1 MEQSR
6 MQSDLY
12 LGIDQ
17 GSSATKAVVIDGAGG
32 SLASFVAPV
41 PPRLENERCVEQD
54 PLGLLESVR
63 EVCAAARGWAAQQ
76 GRALKAAGLAL
87 QRSGVLAWR
96 ASDGVPVHPMM
107 TWADTRTYTIIQD
120 FGQGVEQISQ
130 LTGLPTLPNF
140 AAGKIHL
147 LQRRFLE
154 PAILVGTLDSFL
166 VHRFSQGRLFLTE
179 DTMAARTMLYGLRE
193 GGWSTQLCRA
203 FKVDQ
208 RRLAAVGR
216 SFGKF
221 SEIDGIPL
229 LAMIGD
235 QQAALIG
242 RSRQTARPVLN
253 LGTIGA
259 LVVNTGAEIVQKPG
273 LFTSVLR
280 SRTLPDGYT
289 AERCYLVETTNS
301 AIGTVLLEP
310 LRRGWCAD
318 SAELDRM
325 CLDAATAEPR
335 GRAVAYCVNR
345 QPVAA
350 RWPDGVPN
358 TIVVKEGATDADRA
372 RAVVEN
378 VGNLVVRMLEEF
390 SDKGLLGSSFPAEID
405 VAGGASQVNY
415 LVQYVADVSGHIL
428 HRGGAHDATARG
440 AALCAW
446 GAALGTVDVQELN
459 AQTEG
464 RTFRCEHPERRQRYL
479 MWQRLEQDIL
489 RGELP
494 SGARVESW

>member
-1 MEQSR
+1 

-17 GSSATKAVVIDGAGG
+17 GSSATKAVVIDGAGI

-41 PPRLENERCVEQD
+41 PPRLESERCVEQD

-63 EVCAAARGWAAQQ
+63 EVCAAAREWASRQ
-76 GRALKAAGLAL
+76 GRELKAAGLAL

-107 TWADTRTYTIIQD
+107 TWADTRTYTTIQD
-120 FGQGVEQISQ
+120 FGPGVEQISQ

-154 PAILVGTLDSFL
+154 PSILVGTLDTFL

-193 GGWSTQLCRA
+193 GGWSAQLCRA

-221 SEIDGIPL
+221 SEVDGVPL
-229 LAMIGD
+229 LALIGD

-242 RSRQTARPVLN
+242 RSREKARPVLN

-259 LVVNTGAEIVQKPG
+259 LVVDTGGEIVQKPG
-273 LFTSVLR
+273 LSTSVLR
-280 SRTLPDGYT
+280 SRTLPDGCT
-289 AERCYLVETTNS
+289 PERCFLVEITNS

-310 LRRGWCAD
+310 LRRGWCTD
-318 SAELDRM
+318 STELDRL
-325 CLDAATAEPR
+325 CHEAASANPR

-345 QPVAA
+345 QPVTS
-350 RWPDGVPN
+350 RWPDGIPN

-390 SDKGLLGSSFPAEID
+390 SDKGLLGSSFPAEIE
-405 VAGGASQVNY
+405 VSGGGSQVDY
-415 LVQYVADVSGHIL
+415 LLQYVADVSGHVL
-428 HRGGAHDATARG
+428 QRDAVHDATARG

-446 GAALGTVDVQELN
+446 GAALGTVDVQQLN
-459 AQTEG
+459 SRNEG
-464 RTFRCEHPERRQRYL
+464 RTFRCEQPERRQRYL
-479 MWQRLEQDIL
+479 MWQRLEQDVL

-494 SGARVESW
+494 PGARVEGW